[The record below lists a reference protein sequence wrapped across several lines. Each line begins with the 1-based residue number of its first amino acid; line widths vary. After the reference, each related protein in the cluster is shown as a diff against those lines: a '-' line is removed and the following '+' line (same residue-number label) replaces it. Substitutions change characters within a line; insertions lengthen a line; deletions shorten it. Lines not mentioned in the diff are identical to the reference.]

1 MSTIA
6 WVVSGLPSFMIANG
20 RGGGGREAPGL
31 IITRATGAANAL
43 LSGH

>member
-20 RGGGGREAPGL
+20 RGGREAPGL

>member
-20 RGGGGREAPGL
+20 RGGGREAPGL